1 MTRPRL
7 ALAAA
12 ALLALGYLAGRLM
25 TPTRREQ
32 VLTTDVREEVRYRSR
47 VEVVT
52 MRATDVQTRTRTQWL
67 PSGEVRQ
74 VVELVD
80 RSQDTLVAREDR
92 ARDEARSE
100 VRTER
105 VVVEAARPEW
115 SVGALVGGRGATL
128 VAGAQVEHRMGP
140 VWLGAWGVSDKRRD
154 WTAGVSLRMEW

>member
-1 MTRPRL
+1 VLHVETRETIRW
-7 ALAAA
+7 
-12 ALLALGYLAGRLM
+12 
-25 TPTRREQ
+25 
-32 VLTTDVREEVRYRSR
+32 RSR

-52 MRATDVQTRTRTQWL
+52 TRQVDVQTRTRTQWL

-80 RSQDTLVAREDR
+80 RSQDTLVAHEDR

-105 VVVEAARPEW
+105 VTTEAARPEW

-128 VAGAQVEHRMGP
+128 VGGAQVEHRMGP
-140 VWLGAWGVSDKRRD
+140 VWVGAWVVSDKRRD
-154 WTAGVSLRMEW
+154 WAAGVSLRMEW